1 MICCLIYVIVLSDLN
16 LLLLLLLLKLPL
28 LRPLLLLPMMIELVV
43 VGIERILLLLLLL
56 SSQSGMVIKSPT
68 DDNLAAGGP
77 FEGASVAVPWGCCYP
92 DGSGTTS
99 SSSSFLSRTQSAE
112 FSSVADDDGLM
123 AVTEMNLFNR
133 LVCRGSCSN
142 VCVRFASMKC
152 WLGKPNGVV
161 SPTLFFIRWFSSFRR
176 KLNLRVFLTTSPLFY
191 FD

>member
-1 MICCLIYVIVLSDLN
+1 MISCLIYVIVLSDLN

-56 SSQSGMVIKSPT
+56 PSQSGMVIKSPT

-77 FEGASVAVPWGCCYP
+77 FEGASVAVPWGRCYP
-92 DGSGTTS
+92 DGSGTASS

-112 FSSVADDDGLM
+112 FSSVADDDGL

-142 VCVRFASMKC
+142 VRFAWMKC
-152 WLGKPNGVV
+152 WLGKPNRGCVTHTHHTLFYSVV
-161 SPTLFFIRWFSSFRR
+161 SFFSP
-176 KLNLRVFLTTSPLFY
+176 KTKLRVCF
-191 FD
+191 